1 MEVVEKAKKILLE
14 EIPGVLAIYV
24 FGSYASKVQ
33 NEKSDLDLAVLCVEK
48 FDKEKLWNISQKIAS
63 LINIDIDLIDLL
75 NASTVFAFQII
86 TKSKIIYCL
95 DEKKKKSF
103 ENKIYSMYL
112 RLNDTRKGII
122 ENIKKRKGVY

>member
-1 MEVVEKAKKILLE
+1 MNVVEKAKKILLE
-14 EIPGVLAIYV
+14 ELPGVLAIYV
-24 FGSYASKVQ
+24 FGSYSSKVQ
-33 NEKSDLDLAVLCVEK
+33 NENSDLDLAVLCDEK
-48 FDKEKLWNISQKIAS
+48 LDKEKLWNISQKIAS
-63 LINIDIDLIDLL
+63 FINIDVDLIDLL

-122 ENIKKRKGVY
+122 ENIKKRKGIY